1 MPVQLEGLST
11 DWRSNNSLRGPAR
24 ITLRT
29 QGSLQPITQV
39 WLRKDDDGSHLVFV
53 GEQVLDDMDCLCVE
67 IGVAGQEVTVALRLH
82 GFGPGASP
90 RRALTPVPETDPRA
104 PRAITLVEP

>member
-1 MPVQLEGLST
+1 MPVQVEGLST
-11 DWRSNNSLRGPAR
+11 GWWTNNSFSRGPAR

-29 QGSLQPITQV
+29 QGSLQPIAQV
-39 WLRKDDDGSHLVFV
+39 WLRQGDGSHLMLV
-53 GEQVLDDMDCLCVE
+53 EDQALDDMDCLCVE

-82 GFGPGASP
+82 GFGPEASP